1 MSGRMAEAERALE
14 QSLAVNPANA
24 KAHYNL
30 GLIAAQAGRMADAE
44 AHFERA
50 LAIDPSDPDIAQALA
65 QARAARK
72 RRVGAVAGL

>member
-1 MSGRMAEAERALE
+1 MRWNDRC
-14 QSLAVNPANA
+14 VNPANA

-30 GLIAAQAGRMADAE
+30 GLIAAQSGRMADAE

-65 QARAARK
+65 QARAAR
-72 RRVGAVAGL
+72 RR